1 MPEFNSLIQTRRQ
14 DLQKLSQ
21 EIQVYLQRR
30 RELIKDCPQMGLK
43 RPDALK
49 ENTQVL
55 SHPLKPLKV
64 SYPTPHLQ
72 DKPEVPGSFS
82 SPSLDHVRERQMVKG
97 TVYLYRIKES
107 YVMGKPLLLL

>member
-1 MPEFNSLIQTRRQ
+1 MPELNSL
-14 DLQKLSQ
+14 
-21 EIQVYLQRR
+21 IQVYLQRR

-72 DKPEVPGSFS
+72 SKPEVLGSFS

-97 TVYLYRIKES
+97 TVYLYRVKGP
-107 YVMGKPLLLL
+107 YVVRKPLLLL